1 MKKYGLH
8 IAVILLA
15 IAVISLAIGLNS
27 TAIELNKTKAKLTA
41 TELAVKMLGEMAKM
55 KEDELNHDLTIVRA
69 ECLRLMMEKSQATGR
84 KWVPK
89 WIGKG
94 IVKPIEPKT
103 RLEVLK

>member
-1 MKKYGLH
+1 MKKCMK
-8 IAVILLA
+8 ITAAILVVVMAAAL
-15 IAVISLAIGLNS
+15 IC

-69 ECLRLMMEKSQATGR
+69 ECLRLIMEKSQATGR

-103 RLEVLK
+103 WLEVLK

>member
-1 MKKYGLH
+1 MKKIMSIAL
-8 IAVILLA
+8 IVVLTAAVIC
-15 IAVISLAIGLNS
+15 

-41 TELAVKMLGEMAKM
+41 TELAVKMLGEMAQM

-69 ECLRLMMEKSQATGR
+69 ECLRLIMEKSQATGR

-94 IVKPIEPKT
+94 VLKPIEPKNP
-103 RLEVLK
+103 LEVLK